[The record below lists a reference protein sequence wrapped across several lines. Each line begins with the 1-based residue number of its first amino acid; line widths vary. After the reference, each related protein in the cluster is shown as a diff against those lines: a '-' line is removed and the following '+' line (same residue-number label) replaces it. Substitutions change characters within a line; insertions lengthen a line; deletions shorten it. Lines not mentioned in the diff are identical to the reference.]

1 MVGGIT
7 QDTAIRTDFPEQEIP
22 HAGANQD
29 KKVAG
34 NISKEKDLCL
44 GGRQFQ
50 HAWKINRWTEGYVD
64 R

>member
-50 HAWKINRWTEGYVD
+50 HA
-64 R
+64 